1 MKKNN
6 STGEILRKQREEKGL
21 LLRQVAALLD
31 VDTAILS
38 KIERGERKAKK
49 EQIVELA
56 KILDLNQ
63 EDLIIQFLSERI
75 LYEIQDE
82 ELGEKALKVA
92 EQKIKK
98 NNTKQIKD

>member
-6 STGEILRKQREEKGL
+6 SIGEILRKQREEKGL
-21 LLRQVAALLD
+21 LLRQVSALLD

-49 EQIVELA
+49 EQIVQLA

-63 EDLIIQFLSERI
+63 EDLIVQFLSERI